1 MSNFIVLSK
10 KDLYSREEAKR
21 LKEQFWTTFG
31 QYMSMVPSA
40 ENDKVNWVNYKT
52 GIKYLYF
59 RMDATNKTA
68 SIFIELTQPD
78 EGIRR
83 LMFEQLKEF
92 KTVFENIV
100 NEEWEWDEV
109 YYDENG
115 KNTSRVSTSIS
126 NVSLFN
132 QDHWP
137 QIISFFKPRIIA
149 LDEFWSLSKY
159 SFEIFK

>member
-31 QYMSMVPSA
+31 QYMFMVPSA
-40 ENDKVNWVNYKT
+40 EEDKVNWVNYKT

-68 SIFIELTQPD
+68 SIFIELTHPD

-115 KNTSRVSTSIS
+115 KKTSRVSTSIS
-126 NVSLFN
+126 KVSLFN